1 MLHSVDPVPPSMN
14 RRRAVESPEVID
26 PCLGQ
31 PQIFFLSPTEDLQC
45 PHKYI
50 KTICRN
56 VEPAPHIHMNSR
68 KKNQPDPST
77 INKDSRKIRSMNG

>member
-31 PQIFFLSPTEDLQC
+31 PQFFF
-45 PHKYI
+45 
-50 KTICRN
+50 
-56 VEPAPHIHMNSR
+56 
-68 KKNQPDPST
+68 
-77 INKDSRKIRSMNG
+77 